1 MSSSL
6 SNDFSLPRD
15 SYLSFDG
22 LSIKEQI
29 RKRLNE
35 TGVFTDAAFEGSNIS
50 AINDVIAMV
59 FSLLLYNLNQ
69 TSNQGLFSEASIYEN
84 ISRIVKL
91 IDYKPLGHQTASLN
105 FTMVAQNINA
115 GTYVIP
121 RYSNI
126 NVGGFKY
133 CLSSDFGFQKTVNTT
148 AEVIDLS
155 SDNTLLYQGTYQEFP
170 TYVAQGIANE
180 LLYLTINDRTVVDH
194 QTLDVYVKPVGG
206 KWEKWNKT
214 QSLYLSNPTAKSYEV
229 RFNEKQRYEIKFGN
243 NINGRQLSSGDQ
255 VAVYYLASDG
265 KNGEV
270 GASVLNGKSMQL
282 FTSPRFNQILADLEG
297 SYITQTNL
305 NNLQFSNS
313 CGSTYYSAPETV
325 SQIRENA
332 PGIFRSQYSLTTANS
347 YQSYIRSNFSNI
359 VQDVQVMNNQDY
371 LDSYIKYH
379 CDLGLTQPHMESRA
393 LFNHTRFADS
403 CSFNNIY
410 CFVVPKTIGNTLGHL
425 NNAQKS
431 LIISTLK
438 EEKTLTSDVI
448 PMDPVYLAFDFALGD
463 SNTTVLDDLDQT
475 VIQIEKT
482 GGSRRSDAS
491 IIADVNQVIQT
502 YFGRAT
508 NKLGKIV
515 NTAELTS
522 QILGLEGVKAIYTTR
537 PDIGLTVNGLRL
549 VTWNPIYPDVSFE
562 TVVGNKQLELFQFA
576 YSFTT
581 DFTSRI
587 IIQ

>member
-6 SNDFSLPRD
+6 ANDFLLPKN

-29 RKRLNE
+29 RKRLND
-35 TGVFTDAAFEGSNIS
+35 TGVFSDQNFEGSNIS

-69 TSNQGLFSEASIYEN
+69 TSNQGLFSEASIYDN

-91 IDYKPLGHQTASLN
+91 IDYKPLGHQTASIN
-105 FTMVAQNINA
+105 FTLTAQNINA

-148 AEVIDLS
+148 AESIDLS
-155 SDNTLLYQGTYQEFP
+155 SDNTLLYQGTYNEFP

-214 QSLYLSNPTAKSYEV
+214 QSLYLSSTTAKSYEV

-265 KNGEV
+265 KSGEV
-270 GASVLNGKSMQL
+270 GASVLTGKTMQL
-282 FTSPRFNQILADLEG
+282 FSSARFNQILADLEG
-297 SYITQTNL
+297 SYITQNQL

-332 PGIFRSQYSLTTANS
+332 PGVFRSQYSLTTANS

-359 VQDVQVMNNQDY
+359 VQDVQVMGNQDY
-371 LDSYIKYH
+371 LDTYIKYH
-379 CDLGLTQPHMESRA
+379 YDLGLTQPHMESRA
-393 LFNHTRFADS
+393 LFNHTRFSDS
-403 CSFNNIY
+403 CSFNNVY
-410 CFVVPKTIGNTLGHL
+410 CFVVPKTIGNTLGYL

-438 EEKTLTSDVI
+438 EEKTLTADVV

-463 SNTTVLDDLDQT
+463 SNTTVFDDLDQT
-475 VIQIEKT
+475 IIQIEKT
-482 GGSRRSDAS
+482 SGSRRSDAS

-502 YFGRAT
+502 YFGRST

-522 QILGLEGVKAIYTTR
+522 QILGLEGVKAVYTSR
-537 PDIGLTVNGLRL
+537 PDINLTVNGLRL
-549 VTWNPIYPDVSFE
+549 VSWNPVYPDVSFE

-581 DFTSRI
+581 DFTNRI